1 MTIGKDMEYR
11 IVLSPRADKEMRML
25 ESAIRRRVQRVFLT
39 LRTGPFVST
48 KKLFD
53 DGRLAEFRIR
63 VGNYRILYDV
73 YSDDDAIYIL
83 RVGHR
88 KDIYR

>member
-1 MTIGKDMEYR
+1 MEYR
-11 IVLSPRADKEMRML
+11 IVLSPRADKEISML
-25 ESAIRRRVQRVFLT
+25 ESVMRRRVQRVFLK
-39 LRTGPFVST
+39 LRTGPFISA

-73 YSDDDAIYIL
+73 YPDDGAIYIL